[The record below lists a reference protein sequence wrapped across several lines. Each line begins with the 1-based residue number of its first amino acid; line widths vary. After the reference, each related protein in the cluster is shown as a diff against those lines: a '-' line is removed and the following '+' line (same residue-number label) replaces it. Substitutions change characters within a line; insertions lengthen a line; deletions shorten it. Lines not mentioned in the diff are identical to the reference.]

1 VRHYS
6 GQVENVLH
14 YDVPTDL
21 FRRQIAIYFMTYFRS
36 PISSI
41 VSRVW

>member
-1 VRHYS
+1 
-6 GQVENVLH
+6 
-14 YDVPTDL
+14 
-21 FRRQIAIYFMTYFRS
+21 MTYFRA